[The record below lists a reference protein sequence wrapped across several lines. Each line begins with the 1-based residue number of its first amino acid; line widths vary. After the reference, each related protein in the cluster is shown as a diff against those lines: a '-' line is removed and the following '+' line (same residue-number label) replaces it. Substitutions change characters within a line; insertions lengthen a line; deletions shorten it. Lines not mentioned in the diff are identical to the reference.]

1 MMPSHGRLAV
11 GVAVAAALVGC
22 SDPAPAAPPSG
33 DLPAG
38 TAEITINGARVDT
51 THDVTCSSEG
61 AVTTIITGD
70 DKSGTTSAVDTSE
83 GASVQF
89 AQIRNLGGFTGS
101 YWAQLDAPAKVEQT
115 GRTFLM
121 NGSANGFN
129 DTNPSARISQTFSIR
144 VAC

>member
-1 MMPSHGRLAV
+1 MLTDRRLVA

-22 SDPAPAAPPSG
+22 SDPEQVGPPQGGLS
-33 DLPAG
+33 AG
-38 TAEITINGARVDT
+38 TAEVAVNGARVAT
-51 THDVTCSSEG
+51 TRDVTCTSEG
-61 AVTTIITGD
+61 AVTTINTGD

-101 YWAQLDAPAKVEQT
+101 YWAQLDSPAKVEQT

-121 NGSANGFN
+121 NGTANGFS
-129 DTNPSARISQTFSIR
+129 DSNPSARISQTFSIR